1 MLISSVGNFGKKWRV
16 NRTIT
21 FQKFKFYNNYVT
33 INPITTR
40 WGTWLK
46 TAFYYVDNFEAI
58 CKFIDKL
65 ENKSKAIKDAKI
77 LCKSSLVKSQLQNM
91 NPFRFILEKIKLFQ
105 TSNLSIQQQMD
116 LLNDTKKNLKNV
128 EYAFQ
133 KMAKYLK
140 KNPDLLKFTSETNS
154 PEFKRKTK
162 FAPLVSVEV
171 ERSFSKYKS
180 LLSEKRINLTENNIE
195 KFIVIQFNDFL

>member
-1 MLISSVGNFGKKWRV
+1 
-16 NRTIT
+16 
-21 FQKFKFYNNYVT
+21 
-33 INPITTR
+33 
-40 WGTWLK
+40 
-46 TAFYYVDNFEAI
+46 
-58 CKFIDKL
+58 
-65 ENKSKAIKDAKI
+65 
-77 LCKSSLVKSQLQNM
+77 
-91 NPFRFILEKIKLFQ
+91 
-105 TSNLSIQQQMD
+105 MD